1 MRNKKKQRHHFG
13 APKWGRMMAA
23 VKLHLSKTAR
33 GILKP
38 LEWIYWP
45 YGTVHAHIYSILS
58 ILNLLEVF
66 NLSLDS

>member
-1 MRNKKKQRHHFG
+1 
-13 APKWGRMMAA
+13 MMAA

-45 YGTVHAHIYSILS
+45 YGTVHAHIYP
-58 ILNLLEVF
+58 ILNVLEVF
-66 NLSLDS
+66 NLSLDSL